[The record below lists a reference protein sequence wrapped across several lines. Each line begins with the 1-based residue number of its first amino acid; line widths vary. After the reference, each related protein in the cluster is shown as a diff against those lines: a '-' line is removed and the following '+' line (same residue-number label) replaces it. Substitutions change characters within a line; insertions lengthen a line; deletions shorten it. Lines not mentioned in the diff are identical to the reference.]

1 MAKEINIAKDIVEKY
16 EAKDVVSFLSKKL
29 RYYNRQGNQE
39 KGDYNTQDPE
49 LQIYIEILTELTN
62 KMNGK
67 DINLL

>member
-16 EAKDVVSFLSKKL
+16 EAKDVVGFLSKKL

-49 LQIYIEILTELTN
+49 LQIYIDILTELNN

>member
-29 RYYNRQGNQE
+29 RHYNRPGNQE
-39 KGDYNTQDPE
+39 KGDYNNQDPE
-49 LQIYIEILTELTN
+49 LQIYVDILTELNN

>member
-49 LQIYIEILTELTN
+49 LQIYVDILTELNN